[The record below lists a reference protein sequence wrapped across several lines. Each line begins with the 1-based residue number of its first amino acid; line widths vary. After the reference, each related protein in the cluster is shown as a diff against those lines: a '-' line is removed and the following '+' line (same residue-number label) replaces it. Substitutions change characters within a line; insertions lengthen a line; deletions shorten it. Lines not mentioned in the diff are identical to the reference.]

1 MEYQDKSPGY
11 PDFTK
16 PIWRNAAK
24 ARRHEGRNDIA
35 VEVAPGG
42 HAVEQQYDRP
52 TPWSLIE
59 VMDPK
64 PFPGMPMGSKV
75 KILQPC
81 KIVLGGSKTS
91 AMVLSP
97 YSSFAARI
105 SASRQRSAAGP

>member
-1 MEYQDKSPGY
+1 M
-11 PDFTK
+11 
-16 PIWRNAAK
+16 IWRNAAK

-42 HAVEQQYDRP
+42 HAVEQQHDRP

-59 VMDPK
+59 VMNPK

-81 KIVLGGSKTS
+81 KIVLGGSKNFCHGAFS
-91 AMVLSP
+91 LFVLCRP
-97 YSSFAARI
+97 D
-105 SASRQRSAAGP
+105 QRL